1 MKRHNVASISVIVP
15 CFCCSDTIQK
25 TIYSVLNQTLLP
37 REIIMINDGSNDGG
51 KTKKKL
57 SLIKNHIESN
67 YKKTQIKI
75 INLQKNYG
83 PSYVRN
89 KAWNLSSQKYI
100 AFIDDD
106 DLWHK
111 DKIKT
116 QYNWMQNHK
125 QLSFTAHKSEYYSKP
140 IKKNKLD
147 YINYKII
154 SVNQLLFKNFFPT
167 RTVMLKRNI
176 NFRFDELKRYGEDYD
191 LWLRISKD
199 YSLVF
204 MDIVLSYSLRLDYS
218 KGGLS
223 GNLINMQVSELKTI
237 LSNSFKQKLNPII
250 SFMALIYSNIKFIR
264 RLIIIILR

>member
-1 MKRHNVASISVIVP
+1 MKLCNVASISVIVP

-25 TIYSVLNQTLLP
+25 TISSVLKQTLLP
-37 REIIMINDGSNDGG
+37 KEIIMINDGSIDDG

-57 SLIKNHIESN
+57 SLIKNYIKVN
-67 YKKTQIKI
+67 YKNIKIII

-100 AFIDDD
+100 AFLDDD

-111 DKIKT
+111 DKIKI
-116 QYNWMQNHK
+116 QYNWMENHK
-125 QLSFTAHKSEYYSKP
+125 NISFTGHKSEHCSKLN
-140 IKKNKLD
+140 KKNKLVLT
-147 YINYKII
+147 NFKII

-176 NFRFDELKRYGEDYD
+176 NLRFNEFKRYGEDYD
-191 LWLRISKD
+191 LWLRISED

-204 MDIVLSYSLRLDYS
+204 MDIVLSYSSRLDYS

-237 LSNSFKQKLNPII
+237 LSNSLKQKLNPII
-250 SFMALIYSNIKFIR
+250 SLIALIYSNFKFIR
-264 RLIIIILR
+264 RLCINVLR